1 MPKPKVYL
9 TRLIPAAGIEAI
21 REGAELD
28 VNESDE
34 QLSEYELQNQ
44 AAVHDG
50 LVTLLT
56 DRIDRDVMGAG
67 AQLKVV
73 ANVAVGYDNIDVPAA
88 TELGVI
94 VTNTPGVLTETT
106 VDFAWALLMATA
118 RRVVEGDSFLRA
130 GKFNGWGIQMLMG
143 GDIYGQTL
151 GIVGMGRIGRG
162 MARRASGFD
171 MRILYYDEFRL
182 PEDQERDLGLEY
194 VDLNSLL
201 SESDFVSLHTPL
213 TPETRHLI
221 SSERLALMKPTAYLI
236 NTSRGACVNEEHLA
250 RALRDGQIAGAALDV
265 FENEPQVHPDLLNL
279 SNVILTP
286 HIASASVTTRTRMA
300 TMAAENCLAALAG
313 REPPNIVNAEVLK
326 SASLRATV
334 AH

>member
-73 ANVAVGYDNIDVPAA
+73 ANVAVGYDNIDVSAA

-182 PEDQERDLGLEY
+182 AEDQERDLGLEY
-194 VDLNSLL
+194 VDLNRLL

-221 SSERLALMKPTAYLI
+221 SSERLGLMKPTAYLI

-265 FENEPQVHPDLLNL
+265 FENEPLVHPDLLNL

-300 TMAAENCLAALAG
+300 TMAAENCLAVLG
-313 REPPNIVNAEVLK
+313 GSEPPNIVNPEVLK